1 MTRFTAS
8 NKSAATLKS
17 SRQDVWNAL
26 TDPELLPKL
35 TPYLNRI
42 DVDGDR
48 WTWQVTKVPVLG
60 KNIGSTFTEVMTFD
74 EPKRIG
80 FEHDPQR
87 TEEKT
92 EVQGEY
98 HLEDAGSG
106 TRVSIELGVTVELPF
121 PRGMRRPVEGAIAA
135 VMAGMGRRFAT
146 NLLRHLGEK

>member
-17 SRQDVWNAL
+17 SRQDVWDAL

>member
-17 SRQDVWNAL
+17 PRKDIWDAL
-26 TDPELLPKL
+26 TDPVLLPKL

-48 WTWQVTKVPVLG
+48 WTWHVTKVPVLG
-60 KNIGSTFTEVMTFD
+60 KNIGSVFTEVMTFD

-87 TEEKT
+87 SEEKT

-98 HLEDAGSG
+98 HLEEEGSG
-106 TRVSIELGVTVELPF
+106 TRVSIELGVSVELPF
-121 PRGMRRPVEGAIAA
+121 PKAMRRPVEGAISA
-135 VMAGMGRRFAT
+135 VMAGMGKRFAS

>member
-17 SRQDVWNAL
+17 SRDDVWDAL
-26 TDPELLPKL
+26 TDPGLLPKL
-35 TPYLNRI
+35 TPYLQRI

-48 WTWQVTKVPVLG
+48 WTWHVTKVPVLG

-74 EPKRIG
+74 KPKRIG

-106 TRVSIELGVTVELPF
+106 TRVSIELGVSVELPF
-121 PRGMRRPVEGAIAA
+121 PRAMRRPVEGAIGA
-135 VMAGMGRRFAT
+135 VMAGMGKRFAS